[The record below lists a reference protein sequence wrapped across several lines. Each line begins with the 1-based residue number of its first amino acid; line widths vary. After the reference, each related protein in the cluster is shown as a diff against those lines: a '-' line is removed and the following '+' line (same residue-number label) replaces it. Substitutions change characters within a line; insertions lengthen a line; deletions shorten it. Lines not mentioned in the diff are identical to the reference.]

1 VKRADSRVALITGCG
16 KAQGIGSATARA
28 LSASGFTVVVSDVAP
43 QGVANDHDA
52 LTDAPAGWRGLPSLV
67 EELQGSAQEH
77 ASAVYGDVSS
87 ERDADAMVAEVLNR
101 YGRLDVLVNNA
112 AAPHGDDRVPINRL
126 SLEAWERVMSVNVRG
141 VFLMTRR
148 VVAPMREQGWGR
160 IVNVSSAITR
170 HPLPDR
176 VAYTASKAAVLGL
189 TQALAVEVAASGITV
204 NAVCP
209 GSIVTARAISS
220 TRLAGWT
227 DLEAGL
233 AARTRGIP
241 AARHG
246 SVGEVAAT
254 ISFLCSDAAGYITG
268 QSLYIDGGGLP
279 RLAEPH

>member
-1 VKRADSRVALITGCG
+1 MNRSDARVALITGCG
-16 KAQGIGSATARA
+16 KAQGIESATARA

-52 LTDAPAGWRGLPSLV
+52 LADTPADWRGLPSLV
-67 EELQGSAQEH
+67 EELQGH
-77 ASAVYGDVSS
+77 ASAVYGDVSI
-87 ERDADAMVAEVLNR
+87 ERDADAIVGEVLDR
-101 YGRLDVLVNNA
+101 YGRIDVLVNNA
-112 AAPHGDDRVPINRL
+112 AAPHGDDRVPIDSL
-126 SLEAWERVMSVNVRG
+126 SLAAWERVMSVNVRG
-141 VFLMTRR
+141 MFLMTRR
-148 VVAPMREQGWGR
+148 VVGPMREQGWGR

-176 VAYTASKAAVLGL
+176 VAYTTSKAGVLGL

-246 SVGEVAAT
+246 SVAEVAAT

-279 RLAEPH
+279 RPAKPG

>member
-1 VKRADSRVALITGCG
+1 MKRSTARVALVTGCG
-16 KAQGIGSATARA
+16 KAQGIGNATARA
-28 LSASGFTVVVSDVAP
+28 LSAAGFTVVVSDMAP
-43 QGVANDHDA
+43 QGIANDNDA
-52 LTDAPAGWRGLPSLV
+52 ASDAPEGWRGLPSLV
-67 EELQGSAQEH
+67 EELQSSTDGR

-87 ERDADAMVAEVLNR
+87 ERDADAMVGEVLKR
-101 YGRLDVLVNNA
+101 YGRIDVLVNNA
-112 AAPHGDDRVPINRL
+112 AAPHGDDRVPIDYL
-126 SLEAWERVMSVNVRG
+126 SLAAWERVMSVNVRG

-189 TQALAVEVAASGITV
+189 TQALAVEVAAAGITV

-227 DLEAGL
+227 DLQAGL
-233 AARTRGIP
+233 AARAQGIP
-241 AARHG
+241 AGRHG
-246 SVGEVAAT
+246 SIAEVAAT

-268 QSLYIDGGGLP
+268 QSLFIDGGGLP
-279 RLAEPH
+279 RPA

>member
-1 VKRADSRVALITGCG
+1 MKRSTARVALVTGCG
-16 KAQGIGSATARA
+16 KAQGIGNATARA
-28 LSASGFTVVVSDVAP
+28 LSAVGFTVVVSDMAP
-43 QGVANDHDA
+43 QGVANDNDA
-52 LTDAPAGWRGLPSLV
+52 ASDAPEGWRGLPSLV
-67 EELQGSAQEH
+67 EELQGAADGR

-87 ERDADAMVAEVLNR
+87 ERDADAMVREVLDR
-101 YGRLDVLVNNA
+101 YGRIDVLVNNA
-112 AAPHGDDRVPINRL
+112 AAPHGDDRVPIDRL
-126 SLEAWERVMSVNVRG
+126 SLEAWERVMSVNIRG

-189 TQALAVEVAASGITV
+189 TQALAVEVAAAGITV
-204 NAVCP
+204 NAVGP

-227 DLEAGL
+227 DLQAGL
-233 AARTRGIP
+233 AARAQGIP
-241 AARHG
+241 AGRHG
-246 SVGEVAAT
+246 SIAEVAAT

-268 QSLYIDGGGLP
+268 QSLFIDGGGLP
-279 RLAEPH
+279 RPV